1 MNRRFIATNAPA
13 PKGVAAFARASE
25 QMWLVTLHA
34 CGVAGARSPGEG
46 DAASP

>member
-13 PKGVAAFARASE
+13 PKGAVAFARASE
-25 QMWLVTLHA
+25 QMVLVTLRA
-34 CGVAGARSPGEG
+34 CSARSPGEG